1 MALARTRSVTLIG
14 LDGVIVDVEADLGAG
29 LPNFTVVGLP
39 DTAVNESRDRVR
51 AAILNSGESWPNQRI
66 TVGLSPASVRKRGSG
81 LDLAVASAILAGAR
95 AVPAHSIADLV
106 LLGELGLDG
115 RVRPVR
121 GVLPAV
127 LAATRR
133 GYRRF
138 VVPAANAAE
147 AALVPDVEV
156 TGVRSLRQ
164 LLALLRGLP
173 DLDDP
178 ETGTEGP
185 GQAAG
190 PEESVDGAG
199 LTETATRVDGP
210 TPDLADVVG
219 QIEARRALEI
229 CAAGG
234 HHLFLHGPPGGGKTM
249 LAERLPGLLPP
260 LDRAAAL
267 EVTAVHSVA
276 GCLPPEQPLITRP
289 PFCAPHH
296 SSSLPSVI
304 GGGPGLPRPGA
315 VSLAHRGVLFLDEA
329 PEFQIRVLDCLRQP
343 LESGEVIIGRAS
355 GTVRF
360 PARFLLVLAANPCP
374 CGLGG
379 GKAVDCR
386 CSPQLRHRY
395 LARLSGPLLDRIDLQ
410 VAVHPVSRAELLSD
424 LANAEPTAVVAER
437 IRQARERAARR
448 YAETPWRTNAEIPGR
463 EIRRRFRPE
472 PRSLA
477 EIATAMD
484 RGQLSARG
492 VDRVLR
498 VAWTLADLAGR
509 DRPTRDDVH
518 EALFFK
524 IGLHGMVAP

>member
-14 LDGVIVDVEADLGAG
+14 LEGVIVDVEADLGAG

-81 LDLAVASAILAGAR
+81 LDLAVAAAVLAGAR
-95 AVPAHSIADLV
+95 SVPTHSIADLV

-115 RVRPVR
+115 RVRPIR

-127 LAATRR
+127 LAATRK
-133 GYRRF
+133 GHRRF

-156 TGVRSLRQ
+156 TGVRSLRH

-173 DLDDP
+173 GLDDDP
-178 ETGTEGP
+178 QTEIGEP
-185 GQAAG
+185 GQEAVPKTWAGDPGLSEAATC
-190 PEESVDGAG
+190 AG
-199 LTETATRVDGP
+199 RP

-276 GCLPPEQPLITRP
+276 GRLPPDQPLITRP

-329 PEFQIRVLDCLRQP
+329 
-343 LESGEVIIGRAS
+343 
-355 GTVRF
+355 
-360 PARFLLVLAANPCP
+360 
-374 CGLGG
+374 
-379 GKAVDCR
+379 
-386 CSPQLRHRY
+386 
-395 LARLSGPLLDRIDLQ
+395 
-410 VAVHPVSRAELLSD
+410 
-424 LANAEPTAVVAER
+424 
-437 IRQARERAARR
+437 RER
-448 YAETPWRTNAEIPGR
+448 
-463 EIRRRFRPE
+463 
-472 PRSLA
+472 
-477 EIATAMD
+477 
-484 RGQLSARG
+484 
-492 VDRVLR
+492 V
-498 VAWTLADLAGR
+498 
-509 DRPTRDDVH
+509 
-518 EALFFK
+518 
-524 IGLHGMVAP
+524 